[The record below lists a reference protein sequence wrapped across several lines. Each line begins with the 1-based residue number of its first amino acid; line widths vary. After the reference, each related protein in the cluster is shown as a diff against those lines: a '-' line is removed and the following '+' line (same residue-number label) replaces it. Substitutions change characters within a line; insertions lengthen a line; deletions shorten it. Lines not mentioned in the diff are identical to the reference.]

1 MCGVCGAV
9 QLAGQPRRLLGDG
22 ALERMSEAMVHR
34 GPDDAGTFAVPG
46 IAFCA
51 RRLSIVDVEGGHQ
64 PVSNEDGS
72 IWAVQNGE
80 LFNHGNVRREL
91 AARGHTSRS
100 RCDTD
105 VIPHLY
111 EEQGVDFADRLRG
124 MFAIALWDENARRAV
139 LVRDRLGIK
148 PLYYAVEGDQ
158 LLFASELKC
167 LLASGQV
174 GEELDHDA
182 IDAYLTL
189 GFFAYPTT
197 PLRSVR
203 KLPPGHRIVVE
214 QAEMRVEEWWRYPE
228 AAPVVGRS
236 EAEWRELLIAK
247 LRESVDLRL
256 MSDVPLGAML
266 SGGVDSSLI
275 VALMSELA
283 TEPLKTFSVGFS
295 GAGVYNELSDARK
308 VADMYGTDHHELR
321 LSTEEPVLDLP
332 ALVWHLDEPLADLSA
347 LGFIALCELA
357 RKHVT
362 VALSGQGADELLGGY
377 RRHRSAAFAARWE
390 MVPGPV
396 RRVAGAAARIAPQ
409 RLRRPLRVVGAV
421 DPADRHLAL
430 TAKMERGLH
439 DRLVI
444 GPLAHL
450 DGRAAWRAVH
460 RHVPPHEDALAT
472 TLVLDARLGLV
483 DDMLHYFD
491 RASMAHS
498 LEVRVPFLDH
508 EVVELCATIPTSL
521 KVKDGVTKYLLKEA
535 ARGLVPDELIDKPK
549 VGFFNAAVDRWFST
563 HAGAAAADV
572 LLDPA
577 ARYSGLL
584 DQEAV
589 ASLLHRHRQ
598 EARSTAGHALLA
610 VVMLELWLSTFL
622 PRARAAS
629 RASVTAPAAASAY
642 RTSV

>member
-1 MCGVCGAV
+1 
-9 QLAGQPRRLLGDG
+9 
-22 ALERMSEAMVHR
+22 MSEAMVHR
-34 GPDDAGTFAVPG
+34 GPDDAGTFAAPG
-46 IAFCA
+46 IALSA

-80 LFNHGNVRREL
+80 LFNHRDVRGDL
-91 AARGHTSRS
+91 GARGHTCRS
-100 RCDTD
+100 NCDTE

-111 EEQGVDFADRLRG
+111 EERGVEFAERLRG
-124 MFAIALWDENARRAV
+124 MFAIALWDESARRAV

-148 PLYYAVEGDQ
+148 PLYYAVAGDQ

-167 LLASGQV
+167 LLASGEV
-174 GEELDHDA
+174 GEELDYEA

-189 GFFAYPTT
+189 GFFPNPAT
-197 PLRSVR
+197 PLLSVR

-214 QAEMRVEEWWRYPE
+214 KGALRVEEWWRYPE
-228 AAPVVGRS
+228 PAPIQGRS
-236 EAEWRELLIAK
+236 EAEWREILIAK
-247 LRESVDLRL
+247 LHESVELRL

-266 SGGVDSSLI
+266 SGGLDSSLV

-283 TEPLKTFSVGFS
+283 TEPVKTFSVGFS
-295 GAGVYNELSDARK
+295 GAGVPNELADARK

-321 LSTEEPVLDLP
+321 LSTDEPVLDLP
-332 ALVWHLDEPLADLSA
+332 ALVWHLDEPLADLSS

-357 RKHVT
+357 RKDVT

-390 MVPGPV
+390 KVPGPL
-396 RRVAGAAARIAPQ
+396 RRVAGASAGIAPQ
-409 RLRRPLRVVGAV
+409 RLRRGLRVIGAPN
-421 DPADRHLAL
+421 PADRHLAL
-430 TAKMERGLH
+430 TAKMGRGLH
-439 DRLVI
+439 ETLVT
-444 GPLAHL
+444 GPLAKL
-450 DGRAAWRAVH
+450 DGRAAWRAVE
-460 RHVPPHEDALAT
+460 RHVPSRSDALAT

-508 EVVELCATIPTSL
+508 ELVELCATVPTAL

-535 ARGLVPDELIDKPK
+535 ARGRVPDDLIDKPK

-563 HAGAAAADV
+563 QAGRDAAEV

-577 ARYSGLL
+577 ARYAQLL
-584 DQEAV
+584 DRNAV
-589 ASLLHRHRQ
+589 ASLLEGHRRD
-598 EARSTAGHALLA
+598 ARSTAGHALLA

-622 PRARAAS
+622 PRAQAAARAPLTAS
-629 RASVTAPAAASAY
+629 AAASL
-642 RTSV
+642 

>member
-1 MCGVCGAV
+1 MCGICGAI
-9 QLAGQPRRLLGDG
+9 QLSGRPRRLLGDG

-34 GPDDAGTFAVPG
+34 GPDDAGTFAAPG
-46 IAFCA
+46 IALSA
-51 RRLSIVDVEGGHQ
+51 RRLSIVDVAGGHQ

-80 LFNHGNVRREL
+80 LFNHRDVRREL
-91 AARGHTSRS
+91 SARRHMCKSN
-100 RCDTD
+100 CDTE

-111 EEQGVDFADRLRG
+111 EEHGADFADHLRG
-124 MFAIALWDENARRAV
+124 MFAIALWDERARRGV

-148 PLYYAVEGDQ
+148 PLYYAVAGDQ
-158 LLFASELKC
+158 VLFASELKC
-167 LLASGQV
+167 LLASGEV
-174 GEELDHDA
+174 GEELDYEA

-189 GFFAYPTT
+189 GFFPYPAT
-197 PLRSVR
+197 PLLSVR

-214 QAEMRVEEWWRYPE
+214 DGEMRVEEWWRYPE
-228 AAPVVGRS
+228 PAPIHGRS
-236 EAEWRELLIAK
+236 EADWRDRVIAK
-247 LRESVDLRL
+247 LRESVELRL

-266 SGGVDSSLI
+266 SGGLDSSLI

-283 TEPLKTFSVGFS
+283 TEPVKTFSVGFS
-295 GAGVYNELSDARK
+295 GMGVHNELADARK
-308 VADMYGTDHHELR
+308 VADLYGTDHHELR
-321 LSTEEPVLDLP
+321 LSTDEPVLDLP
-332 ALVWHLDEPLADLSA
+332 ALVWHLDEPLADLSS

-357 RKHVT
+357 RRDVT

-390 MVPGPV
+390 WVPGPV
-396 RRVAGAAARIAPQ
+396 RRVAGASAGIAPQ
-409 RLRRPLRVVGAV
+409 RLRRGLRVVGAP
-421 DPADRHLAL
+421 DPASRQLAL
-430 TAKMERGLH
+430 TAKMGASLH
-439 DRLVI
+439 GSLVTRRL
-444 GPLAHL
+444 AQL
-450 DGRAAWRAVH
+450 DGRAAWRAVE
-460 RHVPPHEDALAT
+460 RHVPPGADALAA

-508 EVVELCATIPTSL
+508 ELVELCATVPTSL

-535 ARGLVPDELIDKPK
+535 ARGRVPDELIDKPK

-563 HAGAAAADV
+563 QAGRDAAEV
-572 LLDPA
+572 LLDPG
-577 ARYSGLL
+577 ARYASLL
-584 DQEAV
+584 DRNAV
-589 ASLLHRHRQ
+589 ASLLDRHRRD
-598 EARSTAGHALLA
+598 ARSTAGHALLA

-629 RASVTAPAAASAY
+629 RAPVTASAAASL
-642 RTSV
+642 